1 MQQKVNTLELLIN
14 GEITTLEN
22 VMVIKSDDGLY
33 VEQMVEIGTD
43 PEGKT
48 LTQKQLSLYTW
59 ERVLRLLW
67 SEETLIEQ
75 VKEAAVLEMLDGLE
89 DLFDHL
95 SEDEWDETTES
106 TPEVEDKDAQD
117 RRDDPNYNPYDNKK
131 GDE

>member
-14 GEITTLEN
+14 GEITSLTD

-48 LTQKQLSLYTW
+48 LEQKQLSLYTW
-59 ERVLRLLW
+59 ERVHRLVW
-67 SEETLIEQ
+67 TENTLIEQ

-89 DLFDHL
+89 DLFDQL
-95 SEDEWDETTES
+95 SEDEWEGE
-106 TPEVEDKDAQD
+106 EVQAEEKEDSKD
-117 RRDDPNYNPYDNKK
+117 RRDDPNYNPYDDKK

>member
-14 GEITTLEN
+14 GEITSLTD

-43 PEGKT
+43 PEGSP
-48 LTQKQLSLYTW
+48 LQQKQLSLYTW
-59 ERVLRLLW
+59 ERVNRLVW
-67 SEETLIEQ
+67 TENTLIEQ

-89 DLFDHL
+89 DLFDQL
-95 SEDEWDETTES
+95 SEEDWEGEGGTTGES
-106 TPEVEDKDAQD
+106 QEESKD
-117 RRDDPNYNPYDNKK
+117 RRDDPNYNPYDEKK